1 MSGALEGL
9 RVLDMSRILAGP
21 WLGQL
26 LADLGAEVWKIER
39 PGSGDDTRQ
48 WGPPYLKDSDD
59 EDTSEAAYF
68 LSANRGKKSICID
81 IRSNEGQELIKKL
94 AAKADILIENYK
106 TGDLDRYGLGYE
118 DLKLINPGLI
128 YCSITGYGH
137 TGPYRNRA
145 GYDMAIQAIGGLMGI
160 TGEVADQPGGGPQK
174 VGIPIADI
182 LTGLYSCVAVLAAC
196 HHRKGTGMG
205 QHVDMALL
213 DVMVGSLANQNLN
226 YLTTGIAPKLMGN
239 AHPNIVPYQVFKT
252 SNGSFILAVGNDG
265 QFQKFCQVADL
276 ENLAHDPRFD
286 TNSNRLANR
295 AELVSKISALTISKT
310 TETWVEMLTSVGVP
324 CAPIQSLDQ
333 VFADP
338 QVIDRGMKVAMSHPL
353 AGEIELVANPIK
365 FSSSAIEY
373 KDAPPTLNQ
382 HRDYIL
388 QDVLQLSDED
398 YARLATGAPVAPDGG
413 NR

>member
-1 MSGALEGL
+1 MPGALEGF

-26 LADLGAEVWKIER
+26 LADLGAEVWKVER

-48 WGPPYLKDSDD
+48 WGPPYLKDKND

-81 IRSNEGQELIKKL
+81 IRSDEGQELIKKL
-94 AAKADILIENYK
+94 VGKADILIENYK

-118 DLKLINPGLI
+118 DLQRINPGLI
-128 YCSITGYGH
+128 YCSITGFGH
-137 TGPYRNRA
+137 TGPYRDRA

-160 TGEVADQPGGGPQK
+160 TGEAADQPGGGPQK

-196 HHRKGTGMG
+196 HHRNITGTG

-213 DVMVGSLANQNLN
+213 DVLVGSLANQNLN
-226 YLTTGIAPKLMGN
+226 YLTTGVAPKLMGN

-265 QFQKFCQVADL
+265 QFQKFCKAADL
-276 ENLAHDPRFD
+276 DELAQDPRFE
-286 TNSNRLANR
+286 TNSDRLANR
-295 AELVSKISALTISKT
+295 AELVGKIGAVTGVKT
-310 TETWVEMLTSVGVP
+310 TEAWVELLTAVGVP
-324 CAPIQSLDQ
+324 CAPIQTLDQ

-338 QVIDRGMKVAMSHPL
+338 QVIDRGMKVSMPHPL
-353 AGEIELVANPIK
+353 AGEIDLVANPIK
-365 FSSSAIEY
+365 FSNSTIEY
-373 KDAPPTLNQ
+373 DAAPPTLNQ

-388 QDVLQLSDED
+388 KEVLQLSKEE
-398 YARLATGAPVAPDGG
+398 YVRLASGAPVKADSAA
-413 NR
+413 